1 VADVLK
7 EGKVLWRGGFM
18 GISPIS
24 NLNQLPPSRSVEG
37 KLEPLPMERIDH
49 TARSDDEDYS
59 PSGGRTARGSED
71 DSAEENEELEAEVD
85 VGTAGREQH
94 VGVSFFA

>member
-7 EGKVLWRGGFM
+7 EGRFFGEEDLWGYRPF
-18 GISPIS
+18 PI
-24 NLNQLPPSRSVEG
+24 LNQLPPSRSVEG

-59 PSGGRTARGSED
+59 PSGGGRARGRRRLPLKKMRS
-71 DSAEENEELEAEVD
+71 
-85 VGTAGREQH
+85 
-94 VGVSFFA
+94 